1 MRKKMGEVEG
11 WAEKTMRGWGSRDNR
26 RLNGM
31 EE

>member
-1 MRKKMGEVEG
+1 MGEVEG
-11 WAEKTMRGWGSRDNR
+11 WAEKTIMRGWGSRDNR